1 MHLHEPLQLDNYRVR
16 KASAVALLAL
26 VLAGCEQETSKAP
39 DSVASEAP
47 ERPAPKTL
55 PTAVPVLAR
64 GDLISAAGRAASD
77 YVGGAER
84 PSPDPLVG
92 RTFSIKIAFG
102 CSGPAS
108 GSPET
113 SEAPGLASWSWGS
126 EEKAIEL
133 RMAPGDWAGSALIAG
148 SADAPDWEAVE
159 GFWIP
164 RPWLLSESCPTVRG
178 DPLQTANAGAAPQT
192 LGLAAVFETGGSRI
206 GRRNGRAYTFT
217 IRPDGDTPVQAPAQG
232 YRLVLA
238 GRVASFPDGRA
249 IRCRATGPDQRPVCV
264 VATNLD
270 RVAFEGADGK
280 MLSEWRPG

>member
-1 MHLHEPLQLDNYRVR
+1 MHLYEPLQLDKYRVR
-16 KASAVALLAL
+16 KANAVALLAL
-26 VLAGCEQETSKAP
+26 VLAGCEQEASKVP

-77 YVGGAER
+77 YAGGAE
-84 PSPDPLVG
+84 PQGPDPLVG
-92 RTFSIKIAFG
+92 RTFSMKIAFG
-102 CSGPAS
+102 CSGPAP
-108 GSPET
+108 GSTET
-113 SEAPGLASWSWGS
+113 SDASGLASWSWGR
-126 EEKAIEL
+126 EEKTIEL
-133 RMAPGDWAGSALIAG
+133 KMGPGDWVGSALIAA

-164 RPWLLSESCPTVRG
+164 RPWLVADSCPAVRG
-178 DPLQTANAGAAPQT
+178 DPLQTANAGVAPQT

-206 GRRNGRAYTFT
+206 GRRNGRNYTFT

-232 YRLVLA
+232 YRLVLE
-238 GRVASFPDGRA
+238 GRVASFPNGRA

-264 VATNLD
+264 VATKLD
-270 RVAFEGADGK
+270 RVAFEGAEGK